1 MGIILLFLTNL
12 IFPVAAL
19 GVVLGF
25 LFSGRRGLLTHLAQE
40 LRERFGLEKENEIVQ
55 GAIWFHC
62 ASVGEVLSIKEII
75 THFKEIYGRDV
86 LITTSTQAGKETALK
101 NPQVKQALLV
111 PLDFYPSCRRFIRL
125 ARPYRLFVVEREIW
139 PNLME
144 AAFQAGVPMALLNG
158 RISDRSARAYALIK
172 PLFSRVLNHLAFA
185 ALQTQEDA
193 ARYQRLGLPQQR
205 SYVCG
210 NVKYDALNE
219 TPANTNQIDE
229 LFKNL
234 GWSGKQIIVL
244 GSTHPQEEIMLLR
257 AAPEL
262 IKKDIKIVFAPRH
275 LERMP
280 EIRATLR
287 QSGLAH
293 VFASDTEFIKN
304 AGILCVDKMGLLAA
318 LYSRA
323 ALTFVGGSV
332 APRGAH
338 NLLEPAILAKTVL
351 FGRYFYNTPH
361 TAQALLES
369 GGGVL
374 VDEYTFKSV
383 VLRLLAD
390 KELLDNTAQ
399 KARNTALNFKGATQ
413 KIREVVEN
421 YERKSN

>member
-12 IFPVAAL
+12 IFPLAAL

-25 LFSGRRGLLTHLAQE
+25 LFSGRRGLLVHLKQE

-62 ASVGEVLSIKEII
+62 ASVGEVLSIKELIAQ
-75 THFKEIYGRDV
+75 FKAIYGRDI

-101 NPQVKQALLV
+101 NPLVNQALLV
-111 PLDFYPSCRRFIRL
+111 PLDFYPSCRRFLRL
-125 ARPYRLFVVEREIW
+125 ARPHRLFVVEREIW
-139 PNLME
+139 PNLLE
-144 AAFQAGVPMALLNG
+144 AAFQAGVPTALLNG
-158 RISDRSARAYALIK
+158 RISARSARAYALIK
-172 PLFSRVLNHLAFA
+172 PLFSRVLKHLAFA
-185 ALQTQEDA
+185 ALQTQADA
-193 ARYQRLGLPQQR
+193 EHYLRLGLPKER
-205 SYVCG
+205 CFVCG
-210 NVKYDALNE
+210 NVKYDALSDV
-219 TPANTNQIDE
+219 PARTEQADE

-234 GWSGKQIIVL
+234 GWIGKQVIVL
-244 GSTHPQEEIMLLR
+244 GSTHPQEETMLLR

-262 IKKDIKIVFAPRH
+262 VKRDIKIVFAPRH

-287 QSGLAH
+287 QSGLVHAF
-293 VFASDTEFIKN
+293 VSDESVAKN
-304 AGILCVDKMGLLAA
+304 ATVLCVDKMGLLPAF
-318 LYSRA
+318 YSRA

-351 FGRYFYNTPH
+351 FGKHFYNTPI
-361 TAQALLES
+361 TAQALLEN

-374 VDEYTFKSV
+374 VDEYNFKTI
-383 VLRLLAD
+383 VLRLLGD
-390 KELLDNTAQ
+390 KEQLDNMAQ
-399 KARNTALNFKGATQ
+399 KARNTALSFQGATH